1 MKNLIYIFKA
11 KGYTMNASA
20 VRTAGLDKFYTVDSV
35 AQNCINHLASKYA
48 WSDWTL
54 VVEPSA
60 GSGSFLLKIPDGV
73 PKVGLDIAPEH
84 DSVVKQDFLTWAP
97 APGGKILIIGNPPF
111 GKICSLAIKF
121 FNHAAAFASVIAF
134 IVPRTFRRISV
145 QNKLNM
151 NFCLVADMDI
161 AEEPCA
167 FSPPMAAKCCFQ
179 IWASGDLRVPEV
191 LLTTHAD
198 WTFLPFGPLDASGQ
212 PTVPAG
218 ADFAIRAYGGKCGHV
233 TTALT
238 GLRPK
243 SWHWIKVGAVSASTL
258 IERFKKL
265 DYALSKNTARQNS
278 IGRGDLV
285 KLYSAAFSS

>member
-1 MKNLIYIFKA
+1 MA
-11 KGYTMNASA
+11 AA
-20 VRTAGLDKFYTVDSV
+20 VRNAGLDKFYTVDSV
-35 AQNCINHLASKYA
+35 AQNCINHVGSKYE
-48 WSDWTL
+48 WSSWTL

-84 DSVVKQDFLTWAP
+84 EMVVKQDFLTWVP
-97 APGGKILIIGNPPF
+97 PGGKILVIGNPPF

-121 FNHAAAFASVIAF
+121 FNHAASFASVIAF

-151 NFCLVADMDI
+151 KFSLVADMDI

-179 IWASGDLRVPEV
+179 IWASGGVRVPEV

-198 WTFLPFGPLDASGQ
+198 WTFLPFGPVDEAGQ
-212 PTVPAG
+212 PTVPTG
-218 ADFAIRAYGGKCGHV
+218 ADFAIRAYGGRCGQV
-233 TTALT
+233 TTAVA

-243 SWHWIKVGAVSASTL
+243 SWHWIKASGSAETL

-265 DYALSKNTARQNS
+265 DYSVSKNTARQNS